1 MADRD
6 SDEAEVAAA
15 WNRNA
20 ATWADSVRAGFDL
33 YREHFTFPAFLKFL
47 PPIEG
52 LEVIDLGCGEGTNT
66 RRFAGLGADMTGV
79 DLSEAMIARAR
90 AVEAEAPLGIR
101 YEVCSYSG
109 MAAMADAS
117 FDAAL
122 STMALMDGPDLAGA
136 MREAHRVLRPGG
148 RLCFSILHPCFV
160 TPVMQ
165 WLKTPEGAHEA
176 LKVGQYFDGRP
187 FTEFWRFSKH
197 AEAQRLPP
205 FEVPRFPRTLSDY
218 LNALCDAGFRL
229 VRLEE
234 PRPEA
239 AAAAAHPWLSRWR
252 AHAAL
257 VLFVAAEKP

>member
-1 MADRD
+1 MADQGL
-6 SDEAEVAAA
+6 DEADVAAA

-20 ATWADSVRAGFDL
+20 ETWADSVRAGFDL
-33 YREHFTFPAFLKFL
+33 YREHYTFPAFLKFL

-66 RRFAGLGADMTGV
+66 RRFAGLGARMTGL

-90 AVEAEAPLGIR
+90 VAEAEAPLGIR
-101 YEVCSYSG
+101 YEVCSYSR
-109 MAAMADAS
+109 MDAIADGS

-122 STMALMDGPDLAGA
+122 STMALMDGPDFAGA

-148 RLCFSILHPCFV
+148 RLCFSILHPCFI
-160 TPVMQ
+160 TPVTQ
-165 WLKTPEGAHEA
+165 WLKTPEGSSEA

-197 AEAQRLPP
+197 AEAQGLPP

-239 AAAAAHPWLSRWR
+239 EAVEAHPWLARWR